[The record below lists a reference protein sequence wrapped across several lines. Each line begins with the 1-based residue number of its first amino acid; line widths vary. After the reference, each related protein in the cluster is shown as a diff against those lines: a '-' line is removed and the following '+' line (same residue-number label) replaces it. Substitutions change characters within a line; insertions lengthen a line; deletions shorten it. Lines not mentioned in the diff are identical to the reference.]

1 MKIRAFLLLL
11 ISTAISSGTFFFPVL
26 AATNQGRLWSSGFEL
41 NSLTADVEI
50 EAVGGTGSRAI
61 VTSPVRSGTYALQ
74 TNSTNPASW
83 VRYRFAEANSNGPF
97 YFRFYLR
104 AADYPDATQNI
115 IELEATGGT
124 SRAGIRMTTSGTL
137 QLMDLD
143 GTVTQIGSDS
153 SVLNLNTWYR
163 VEMLYDASAGL
174 SAVTLTGRLDG
185 AEFATSGT
193 VVNGSS
199 IGRVSFGG
207 VTGSAGT
214 YDYFWDDL
222 AINTATWAGAGS
234 IIHLKPNAAG
244 DNSGWTLGAGTG
256 ANFEQVDE
264 VTPDDATTYL
274 AETSASGTVT
284 DDYNSENATALIGSG
299 SSVSVVQVGL
309 RGGGTGTTARTYV
322 ARIKATS
329 GGTVEESSSIDW
341 SFSGFRTNGEYSV
354 TTVHNYQFT
363 LYDLPGASTSDWTA
377 ADLDSAQIG
386 VRHDALSVNEVRLS
400 TIWLLVDYVPGA
412 TKFVVLDP
420 ADSTVGTATTVTVQA
435 QRADNTVDTNYQSD
449 ITIAVSGSATGGGLV
464 DIVNGVGTRSVN
476 DTVAETV
483 TLSLTDSQGT
493 GLDVTST
500 QQVNFTNPVP
510 TTTAI
515 SPSAKQVG
523 SAGFSMT
530 VTGTNF
536 VTNSVGRFNGSDR
549 VTTFTSSTQLSLQ
562 VLTSDLTATG
572 TFPVTVFNAAP
583 GGGTSNSQLFS
594 VTDGPPPGAAKF
606 VILDPTDS
614 NAGTAVTVTVQAQ
627 RSDNTVDTDFQ
638 ADVTLA
644 ASGSATGEGLV
655 DIVNGQG
662 TRQVNDT
669 AAETVTLSLSDT
681 EGTGLDVSST
691 QQVAFAEVQSGVVEG
706 GNVPP
711 PTSAFKLAGR
721 AYPGAQLTVII
732 QELGP
737 NQTPVKQDIVADSG
751 GSFEIEFGEVLR
763 GGLTTY
769 GLVIAD
775 KDGRI
780 AQTKLFNLG
789 ILKAG
794 TESKTIFAA
803 PTVGFAGPAAATKG
817 DFVGFIGYATPD
829 SSLELEVDGMA
840 LAKKEAVG
848 ADGRYKVLMNTAEL
862 AFGPHRVRAR
872 QIDAQGVASDFS
884 AQKTF
889 IVSQLPVPRADLNAD
904 GIISISDWSI
914 FLSRWRTKDPDLRAT
929 LDLNGDGKVDISD
942 FSVFVRTIRR

>member
-26 AATNQGRLWSSGFEL
+26 AATNQGRLWSSGFE
-41 NSLTADVEI
+41 NNTLTAEVE
-50 EAVGGTGSRAI
+50 VGSSGGAGTEAI
-61 VTSPVRSGTYALQ
+61 VTSPVHSGTYALQ
-74 TNSTNPASW
+74 TTSVASGASW
-83 VRYRFAEANSNGPF
+83 ARYQFVETNANGPY
-97 YFRFYLR
+97 YFRAYIR
-104 AADYPDATQNI
+104 AADYPDTT
-115 IELEATGGT
+115 EDVVVLESTGGT
-124 SRAGIRMTTSGTL
+124 SRVGVRMTNAGKL
-137 QLMDLD
+137 QLFDLD
-143 GTVTQIGSDS
+143 GTVAQIGSNS
-153 SVLNLNTWYR
+153 SALSLNTWYR
-163 VEMLYDASAGL
+163 LELKYDATAGL
-174 SAVTLTGRLDG
+174 SAVAVEARLDG
-185 AEFATSGT
+185 TTFASSSAVT
-193 VVNGSS
+193 NGAS
-199 IGRVSFGG
+199 IGAIVWG
-207 VTGSAGT
+207 VVTAALN
-214 YDYFWDDL
+214 YNLYWDDI
-222 AINTATWAGAGS
+222 AINTAGWAGEGN
-234 IIHLKPNAAG
+234 IVHLRPNAAG
-244 DNSGWTLGAGTG
+244 DNAQWTIGAGTG
-256 ANFEQVDE
+256 SNFEQVDE

-274 AETSASGTVT
+274 SEITATGLVT
-284 DDYNSENATALIGSG
+284 DDYNLSAATGAVPSG
-299 SSVSVVQVGL
+299 STISVAQVGI

-322 ARIKATS
+322 ARVKASS
-329 GGTVEESSSIDW
+329 GGTVEESTSISW
-341 SFSGFRTNGEYSV
+341 AFNGWQTNQV
-354 TTVHNYQFT
+354 VANAHNYVFT
-363 LYDLPGASTSDWTA
+363 LYDLPGAPTSDWTIS
-377 ADLDSAQIG
+377 DLDSAQIG

-449 ITIAVSGSATGGGLV
+449 VTLAASGSATGGGLV
-464 DIVNGVGTRSVN
+464 SIANGVGTRSVN

-829 SSLELEVDGMA
+829 SSLELEVDGTA